1 MHAVDRRVI
10 SITGWATE
18 APTSPSRL
26 LAFKV
31 KPDFAGESNEAR
43 GTAPCLSCE
52 RFPARRGCQALVS
65 AFLACQVLWA
75 STAVAVSEDIKS
87 TLTVLT
93 ADRRTSWNP
102 GMMAVGGVPERTTI
116 CARVDAS
123 TYGNGSMESSTGI
136 QAAINN
142 CPAGQVVLLSAGT
155 FLANKHVM
163 ISKGITL
170 RGAGAGVTILRK
182 ANGAKM
188 NLEYPPDSDPNII
201 IAPNRWPGADNGTSR
216 NLTADGAKGSYSVTV
231 ANASGFAA
239 GQIVLL
245 DELSGASWQPDRLGR
260 GQIWASPDYR
270 VVWQLHNPRQ
280 RSDDPLVASNPT
292 GGPAASWFSR
302 TGRVITEM
310 KELASVSG
318 NTITFTTPLHI
329 GYRAS
334 LAAQLTRYAG
344 INAHVKN
351 AGVED
356 LTVIG
361 GSNGAIQ
368 FDAAAYSWAKGVEIT
383 VWHGAG
389 VTVNNA
395 FRVEVRDSYI
405 HDAAW
410 AQPGGAGYAI
420 SLAKGS
426 AEVLFENNIIMAAN
440 KVMVARSAGAGSVF
454 GYNYVDNGYINTTE
468 SWIEVGLNASHMVG
482 PHHVLFEGNYGF
494 NWDSDL
500 THGNAIYHTAFRN
513 HLRCIRSPFI
523 NPLSGRKIDDATQT
537 RNGPKRCVGST
548 AYSYWMSFI
557 GNVLGASGQMSGWTY
572 DVTGPKGTAT
582 PAIWLLGWDDQS
594 PQPYDPATAAT
605 TVRHGNFD
613 YLTNSVHWDPSSA
626 DHALP
631 DSLYLSKK
639 PDFFNAGSGY
649 TWPWVDPV
657 GNTKLYTLPAKARY
671 DAGTPFVQP

>member
-1 MHAVDRRVI
+1 
-10 SITGWATE
+10 
-18 APTSPSRL
+18 
-26 LAFKV
+26 
-31 KPDFAGESNEAR
+31 
-43 GTAPCLSCE
+43 
-52 RFPARRGCQALVS
+52 
-65 AFLACQVLWA
+65 
-75 STAVAVSEDIKS
+75 
-87 TLTVLT
+87 
-93 ADRRTSWNP
+93 
-102 GMMAVGGVPERTTI
+102 
-116 CARVDAS
+116 
-123 TYGNGSMESSTGI
+123 
-136 QAAINN
+136 
-142 CPAGQVVLLSAGT
+142 
-155 FLANKHVM
+155 
-163 ISKGITL
+163 
-170 RGAGAGVTILRK
+170 
-182 ANGAKM
+182 
-188 NLEYPPDSDPNII
+188 
-201 IAPNRWPGADNGTSR
+201 
-216 NLTADGAKGSYSVTV
+216 
-231 ANASGFAA
+231 
-239 GQIVLL
+239 
-245 DELSGASWQPDRLGR
+245 
-260 GQIWASPDYR
+260 
-270 VVWQLHNPRQ
+270 VWQLHNPRQ

-310 KELASVSG
+310 KEVASVSG

-329 GYRAS
+329 SYRAS

-361 GSNGAIQ
+361 GSNGAIH
-368 FDAAAYSWAKGVEIT
+368 FDAAAYSWAKGVEVT

-395 FRVEVRDSYI
+395 FRIEVRDSYI

-426 AEVLFENNIIMAAN
+426 ADVLFENNIIMAAN
-440 KVMVARSAGAGSVF
+440 KVMVARSSGAGSVF

-537 RNGPKRCVGST
+537 RNGPKRCIGST

-582 PAIWLLGWDDQS
+582 PAIRQPPPRPSGMATSTIS
-594 PQPYDPATAAT
+594 PTRST
-605 TVRHGNFD
+605 GTR
-613 YLTNSVHWDPSSA
+613 
-626 DHALP
+626 
-631 DSLYLSKK
+631 
-639 PDFFNAGSGY
+639 
-649 TWPWVDPV
+649 
-657 GNTKLYTLPAKARY
+657 TLPIMRSRIHSIFPRSQTSSTQAVVTLGRGSIRSATRSSTRCPPRRDMMQALRSCSREWTLRRVKPLASEIS
-671 DAGTPFVQP
+671 GQ